1 MKTTK
6 FIKKLKTILWTSIT
20 DPKVLHIEEEEETA
34 KKVGDNIEQGEMT
47 TNYALNQFFQ
57 KQKLYK
63 H

>member
-6 FIKKLKTILWTSIT
+6 FIKKLKTISWTSIT